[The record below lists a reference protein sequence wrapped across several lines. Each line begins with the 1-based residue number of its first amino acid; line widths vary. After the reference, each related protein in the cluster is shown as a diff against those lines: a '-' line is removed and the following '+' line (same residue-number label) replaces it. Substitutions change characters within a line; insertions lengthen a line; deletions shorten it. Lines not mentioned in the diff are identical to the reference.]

1 MRHYLVDSENVNDNW
16 LMLLEFTEMTDD
28 IIVFYTDKSPHMSYT
43 SLVRIVEQTHQIQ
56 FKKCYTGP
64 NGLDFQLVSYLG
76 YLMCDNQDSDDEFII
91 MSNDNGFDCVVKF
104 WNNRNITVKRLD
116 VAHCKQLYDQFLFS
130 KQQDQTDLE
139 QNESARTHQPK
150 FLMSRFQLLRF
161 LLNLFHPKRNRL
173 NRFRLK

>member
-116 VAHCKQLYDQFLFS
+116 VAHCKQLYDLS
-130 KQQDQTDLE
+130 LI
-139 QNESARTHQPK
+139 HI
-150 FLMSRFQLLRF
+150 
-161 LLNLFHPKRNRL
+161 
-173 NRFRLK
+173 

>member
-91 MSNDNGFDCVVKF
+91 MSNDNGFDCVLNSV
-104 WNNRNITVKRLD
+104 
-116 VAHCKQLYDQFLFS
+116 
-130 KQQDQTDLE
+130 
-139 QNESARTHQPK
+139 
-150 FLMSRFQLLRF
+150 F
-161 LLNLFHPKRNRL
+161 LLLIIYIF
-173 NRFRLK
+173 

>member
-1 MRHYLVDSENVNDNW
+1 
-16 LMLLEFTEMTDD
+16 
-28 IIVFYTDKSPHMSYT
+28 MSYT

-116 VAHCKQLYDQFLFS
+116 VAHCKQLYDQFS
-130 KQQDQTDLE
+130 
-139 QNESARTHQPK
+139 
-150 FLMSRFQLLRF
+150 FQ
-161 LLNLFHPKRNRL
+161 
-173 NRFRLK
+173 